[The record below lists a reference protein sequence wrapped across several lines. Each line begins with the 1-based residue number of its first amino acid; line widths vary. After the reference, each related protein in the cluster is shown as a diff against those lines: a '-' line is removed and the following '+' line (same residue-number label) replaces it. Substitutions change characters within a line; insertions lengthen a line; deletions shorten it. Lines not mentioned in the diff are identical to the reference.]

1 MKYKENAPE
10 HRPFLRQLRV
20 YTLALF
26 LGAFISA
33 LHAAVLFGLADSILW
48 FREWAKDVVGG
59 RPGDVLVVIAATSG
73 LFIAHMLE
81 TAIWGAFFWKSGQL
95 PSFADGW
102 YFAGVSNTTLG
113 YGDLVLQKPWRSL
126 GPISAINGLLTFG
139 CSTAFFFLVLQSIWQ
154 HPM

>member
-1 MKYKENAPE
+1 MKYKQHDPE
-10 HRPFLRQLRV
+10 HRSLGRQLRV
-20 YTLALF
+20 YALAL
-26 LGAFISA
+26 LLATFISA
-33 LHAAVLFGLADSILW
+33 LHAAVLFGLADSTVW
-48 FREWAKDVVGG
+48 FREWARDVVGG
-59 RPGDVLVVIAATSG
+59 RPADVLVVIVAICG
-73 LFIAHMLE
+73 LFIAHLLE
-81 TAIWGAFFWKSGQL
+81 TAIWGTFFWKSGQL

-154 HPM
+154 HPI